1 MRINKYIA
9 SAGIASRRKADELI
23 KDGKVKVN
31 GAVLTEPGY
40 DVQEGD
46 QVEVNGNAVESAEK
60 LVYYALNKPLGYI
73 TTTDDEQDRPTV
85 LELMTDVTARIFPVG
100 RLDAATTGLLI
111 MTNDGQLSY
120 HIAHPK
126 NRVYKTY
133 RVLID
138 GIISTEKIWQLRNGV
153 NIGGYTTRPAIVDL
167 KKQTKGTSLL
177 EIQISEGKNRQIRKM
192 IKAVGFTVL
201 ELERTAIGK
210 IRLGRLKEG
219 GYRKLSREEID
230 YLKNC

>member
-46 QVEVNGNAVESAEK
+46 RVEVNGNAVESAEK

-85 LELMTDVTARIFPVG
+85 LELMTDVTARVFPVG

-153 NIGGYTTRPAIVDL
+153 NIGGYTTRPAIVEL

-210 IRLGRLKEG
+210 IQLGRLREG

>member
-85 LELMTDVTARIFPVG
+85 LELMTDVTARVFPVG

-210 IRLGRLKEG
+210 IRLGRLREG
-219 GYRKLSREEID
+219 SYRKLSREEID